1 VSESDQPIVSFVMP
15 IRNGMPFLDEALRSV
30 FEQTLDD
37 FELIVVDDGS
47 TDATPD
53 VLARQRDE
61 RLRVLDGAGA
71 GLVAALTHALSEARG
86 AYVARMDADD
96 VSEPQ
101 RLERQVELLDR
112 NPRVGMVASWTSI
125 IDADGREL
133 RREPLPTRHQD
144 LLRRLLL
151 RNPFAHGSVVLRRAA
166 LDEATGYRVDYGAN
180 EDYDLWRRLGR
191 RWELACVPERLY
203 RYRVH
208 ADGVTATDP
217 DRTRLREQL
226 RDEIWSEYAGSLR
239 DIRETVRAG
248 RRYRDLNERLF
259 RDHLADQRALAREA
273 WRRRHPLFCARAL
286 AAAMALGSGRYGGRS
301 WSPSARVA

>member
-1 VSESDQPIVSFVMP
+1 MP

-112 NPRVGMVASWTSI
+112 NPRVGMVAS
-125 IDADGREL
+125 
-133 RREPLPTRHQD
+133 
-144 LLRRLLL
+144 
-151 RNPFAHGSVVLRRAA
+151 
-166 LDEATGYRVDYGAN
+166 
-180 EDYDLWRRLGR
+180 
-191 RWELACVPERLY
+191 
-203 RYRVH
+203 
-208 ADGVTATDP
+208 
-217 DRTRLREQL
+217 
-226 RDEIWSEYAGSLR
+226 
-239 DIRETVRAG
+239 
-248 RRYRDLNERLF
+248 
-259 RDHLADQRALAREA
+259 
-273 WRRRHPLFCARAL
+273 
-286 AAAMALGSGRYGGRS
+286 
-301 WSPSARVA
+301 